1 MKKIT
6 SLLVLGLALV
16 LSCTK
21 QGPTTVNRI
30 EDMYTAPADAVVLNK
45 VDDVETTWSVDRRYF
60 DLTLS
65 GNGSTLTTTLI
76 GYDYFLAPGQYV
88 FSPAVTSNIG
98 NAVVEATKVNGTSL
112 GLEGYILV
120 NKKGSNY
127 QITAVAGGKTYFF
140 SGDINFEPDPDPL
153 ELTEVIT
160 AQKNAGIVTM
170 QLASSGISKT
180 TTQYWEEIWEG
191 EGYCLALDLYSA
203 DGYLADGVYH
213 PCAEGGVVN
222 AGEFGIGWDNPDWG
236 EYGLN
241 WGTCLFEVGD
251 GKATA
256 LKKITDGLITVTSRE
271 EKVDDKDVVIW
282 TIFWGVDYPTEI
294 LFEGAIPALTKPKKP
309 VGPVVPDYL
318 FTEEITPG
326 DVEKHAITIT
336 DKDKNI
342 VAYLELLMASG
353 ETDYEGAYPST
364 SYASQPGQMCD
375 GYDGGSYGEYTW
387 PAGGSYYVLDG
398 QEKRLYAGTAT
409 VTVTKIAEGAYNF
422 ACEFFD
428 YNAAGPNYVPSGD
441 DYDGVILT
449 KFANITDYTGWGMKM
464 IALEFCTDG
473 LTPTPGFFGATYT
486 GSGNYLKLEI
496 YAESAAGPA
505 PGTYVPN
512 TVGTDDV
519 AEGQFKAGYDPE
531 GAKDYGTNWFTVTDS
546 VVESSAHITD
556 GTITVSKEGDT
567 YTIIVES
574 TAIKCKYVGP
584 LQ

>member
-30 EDMYTAPADAVVLNK
+30 EDMYTVPADAVVLNK
-45 VDDVETTWSVDRRYF
+45 VDDVEATWSVDRRYF

-76 GYDYFLAPGQYV
+76 GYEYFLAPGQYV
-88 FSPAVTSNIG
+88 FSPAVTSKIG

-112 GLEGYILV
+112 GNEGYILV
-120 NKKGSNY
+120 NKKASNY

-140 SGDINFEPDPDPL
+140 SGVINFEPDPDPL
-153 ELTEVIT
+153 MLSEVMT
-160 AQKNAGIVTM
+160 AQKGDGIVTM
-170 QLASSGISKT
+170 QLTTGGISSSFDYST
-180 TTQYWEEIWEG
+180 WTNIWTG
-191 EGYCLALDLYSA
+191 EGYYLGLDLYSA

-236 EYGLN
+236 DWGLN
-241 WGTCLFEVGD
+241 LGTCLFEVGD

-282 TIFWGVDYPTEI
+282 TIFWGLDYPSEI

-375 GYDGGSYGEYTW
+375 GWVWGEMS
-387 PAGGSYYVLDG
+387 GGSYYISDAGEKVLMG
-398 QEKRLYAGTAT
+398 ANQYT

-422 ACEFFD
+422 SSEAFSYD
-428 YNAAGPNYVPSGD
+428 AAGPDYVPGGGD

-449 KFANITDYTGWGMKM
+449 QFANITDYTGWGMKM